1 MQILKKKNLMQREV
15 PCPRSQLH
23 EELNFKPRILTPELM
38 FLPTIFK
45 LLRNVTY
52 YFYFMK
58 TGKGRKVKRKE
69 EKKSREAVII

>member
-1 MQILKKKNLMQREV
+1 M

-45 LLRNVTY
+45 LLRNITY
-52 YFYFMK
+52 YSYFMK
-58 TGKGRKVKRKE
+58 TGKERKVKRKKRE
-69 EKKSREAVII
+69 EKQRSSYYLTFSC